1 MQPVTAQNHEI
12 KICGVEKGS
21 DLSWD
26 CSMAR
31 PALRA
36 IMGENVHAVRAF
48 QSSERSLVS
57 GDAQGIT
64 KPIHIWTTTTML
76 SLD

>member
-31 PALRA
+31 TALRA
-36 IMGENVHAVRAF
+36 LLREKMCMQAWF